1 VSQLVENRM
10 NEHVKGVDPRVR
22 RTRQLLQQA
31 LLELMQ
37 EKRFAS
43 VTVQDIAE
51 RASVNR
57 ATFYAHFADKYDLL
71 DFIIREQFQR
81 EVASKLPPA
90 SGWRVST
97 LRVLIRSVFDFLHQV
112 QNEHKPMDIELDPLC
127 ERIVQEELAEVL
139 SSWLKQV
146 PISSMG
152 QRIPAG
158 TVASVMSWAMF
169 GVAAQWIHGAKTIS
183 AEQMVNQTLIV
194 ITEGV
199 GRLIPGPEL
208 T

>member
-1 VSQLVENRM
+1 M
-10 NEHVKGVDPRVR
+10 NDHVKGVDPRVR

-43 VTVQDIAE
+43 VTVHEIAE
-51 RASVNR
+51 RATVNR
-57 ATFYAHFADKYDLL
+57 ATFYTHFADKYDLL
-71 DFIIREQFQR
+71 DSIIREQFQR
-81 EVASKLPPA
+81 EVASKLPPG
-90 SGWRVST
+90 SRWGVNT
-97 LRVLIRSVFDFLHQV
+97 LQMLIGAVFDFLRKV
-112 QNEHKPMDIELDPLC
+112 LNEHKSTDIELDPLF

-146 PISSMG
+146 PISGMG
-152 QRIPAG
+152 RRVPAG

-169 GVAAQWIHGAKTIS
+169 GAAAQWIHGAKTIS
-183 AEQMVNQTLIV
+183 AEQMINQVLIV

-199 GRLIPGPEL
+199 GRLIPASEL
-208 T
+208 P

>member
-1 VSQLVENRM
+1 M

-43 VTVQDIAE
+43 VTVHDIAE
-51 RASVNR
+51 RATVNR

-71 DFIIREQFQR
+71 DSIIREEFQR
-81 EVASKLPPA
+81 EVASKLPPG
-90 SGWRVST
+90 SRWGVNT
-97 LRVLIRSVFDFLHQV
+97 LRVLIGSVFDFLRKV
-112 QNEHKPMDIELDPLC
+112 QNEHKPTDIELDPLI
-127 ERIVQEELAEVL
+127 EPIVQEELAEVL

-146 PISSMG
+146 PISGMG
-152 QRIPAG
+152 RRVPAG

-169 GVAAQWIHGAKTIS
+169 GAAAQWIHGAKTSS
-183 AEQMVNQTLIV
+183 AEQMVNQVVIV

-199 GRLIPGPEL
+199 AHLIPGPEL

>member
-1 VSQLVENRM
+1 M
-10 NEHVKGVDPRVR
+10 VKGVDPRVR

-43 VTVQDIAE
+43 VTVHDIAE
-51 RASVNR
+51 RATVNR

-90 SGWRVST
+90 SRWGVNT
-97 LRVLIRSVFDFLHQV
+97 LRMLIGSVLDFLRKA
-112 QNEHKPMDIELDPLC
+112 QNEHRPTDIELDPLF
-127 ERIVQEELAEVL
+127 ERIVREELAEVL

-146 PISSMG
+146 PISGMG
-152 QRIPAG
+152 RRVPAG
-158 TVASVMSWAMF
+158 TLASVMSWAMF
-169 GVAAQWIHGAKTIS
+169 GAAAQWIHGAKTIS
-183 AEQMVNQTLIV
+183 AEQMVNQILIV

-208 T
+208 P

>member
-1 VSQLVENRM
+1 M

-43 VTVQDIAE
+43 VTVHEIAE
-51 RASVNR
+51 RATVNR
-57 ATFYAHFADKYDLL
+57 ATFYTHFADKYDLL
-71 DFIIREQFQR
+71 DSVIREQFQR
-81 EVASKLPPA
+81 EVVSKLPPG
-90 SGWRVST
+90 SRWGVNT
-97 LRVLIRSVFDFLHQV
+97 LQMLIGAVFDFLRKV
-112 QNEHKPMDIELDPLC
+112 LNEHRPTDIELDPLF

-146 PISSMG
+146 PISGMG
-152 QRIPAG
+152 RRVPAG

-169 GVAAQWIHGAKTIS
+169 GAAAQWIHGAKTIS
-183 AEQMVNQTLIV
+183 AEQMVNQVLIV

-199 GRLIPGPEL
+199 GRLIPASEL
-208 T
+208 P

>member
-1 VSQLVENRM
+1 M
-10 NEHVKGVDPRVR
+10 VKGIDPRVR
-22 RTRQLLQQA
+22 RTRQLLQQS

-43 VTVQDIAE
+43 ITVHDIAE

-57 ATFYAHFADKYDLL
+57 ATFYTHFADKYDLL
-71 DFIIREQFQR
+71 DSIIREQFQR
-81 EVASKLPPA
+81 EVASKLPPG
-90 SGWRVST
+90 SRWGVNT
-97 LRVLIRSVFDFLHQV
+97 LQVLIGAVFDFLRKV
-112 QNEHKPMDIELDPLC
+112 LNEHKPTDIELDPLF

-146 PISSMG
+146 PISGMG
-152 QRIPAG
+152 RRVPAG

-169 GVAAQWIHGAKTIS
+169 GAAAQWIHGAKTIS
-183 AEQMVNQTLIV
+183 AEQMVNQVLIV

-199 GRLIPGPEL
+199 GRLIPASEL
-208 T
+208 P

>member
-1 VSQLVENRM
+1 M
-10 NEHVKGVDPRVR
+10 NEHVNGVDPRVR

-43 VTVQDIAE
+43 VTVHEIAE
-51 RASVNR
+51 RATVNR
-57 ATFYAHFADKYDLL
+57 ATFYTHFADKYDLL
-71 DFIIREQFQR
+71 DSVIREQFQR
-81 EVASKLPPA
+81 EVVSKLPPG
-90 SGWRVST
+90 SRWGVNT
-97 LRVLIRSVFDFLHQV
+97 LQMLIGAVFDFLRKV
-112 QNEHKPMDIELDPLC
+112 LNEHKPTDIELDPLF
-127 ERIVQEELAEVL
+127 ERIVREELAEVL

-146 PISSMG
+146 PISGMG
-152 QRIPAG
+152 GRVPAG

-169 GVAAQWIHGAKTIS
+169 GAAAQWIHGAKTIS
-183 AEQMVNQTLIV
+183 AEQMVNQVLIV

-199 GRLIPGPEL
+199 AHLIPGPEL

>member
-1 VSQLVENRM
+1 M

-31 LLELMQ
+31 FLELMQ

-43 VTVQDIAE
+43 VTVHDIAE
-51 RASVNR
+51 RATVNR

-81 EVASKLPPA
+81 EVASKLPPG
-90 SGWRVST
+90 SRWGMNT
-97 LRVLIRSVFDFLHQV
+97 LQMLIGAVFDFLRKV
-112 QNEHKPMDIELDPLC
+112 QNEHRPTDIELDPLF
-127 ERIVQEELAEVL
+127 ERIVQEELAEIL

-146 PISSMG
+146 SPSGMV
-152 QRIPAG
+152 RRVPVG

-169 GVAAQWIHGAKTIS
+169 GAAAQWIHGAKTIS
-183 AEQMVNQTLIV
+183 AEQMVNQVLIV

-199 GRLIPGPEL
+199 ARLIPASEL